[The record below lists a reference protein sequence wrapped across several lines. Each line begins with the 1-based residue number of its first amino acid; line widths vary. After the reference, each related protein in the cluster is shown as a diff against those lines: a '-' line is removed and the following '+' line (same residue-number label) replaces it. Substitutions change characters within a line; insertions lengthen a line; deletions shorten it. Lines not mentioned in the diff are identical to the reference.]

1 MENNKL
7 NKDIHFNNFV
17 YKHIRKTSI
26 YSSILMFPFFIIV
39 ILISIK
45 IPFKEIFTPLELSVA
60 NSAKTVYESG
70 IEYVELTLSE
80 VHYTGYD
87 SYRRNK
93 KNGSYYYSLV
103 NNNCT
108 LILIETKSKKPP
120 KLLSDYKINARL
132 IEDSELSETVIKKLA
147 KDLDWTVDGLTSVT
161 SNITIDETAYHK
173 EIYIYVGLTL
183 ITLIIIFISIIIKN
197 IIYILFPGFHPSCI
211 FFTRLG
217 GSIKELNK
225 VNYEICND
233 VVLKADNIILT
244 EKYIISA
251 TTFNLEIIPIR
262 SVFWI
267 YEHIPAHHRIKNPSS
282 HTLIFVCRHKIYFD
296 FKRISSDNLSEI
308 IKYIENRYP
317 SILLGYSKEN
327 HDITLKKIHQKN
339 HKQRK

>member
-1 MENNKL
+1 MQNNKL

-26 YSSILMFPFFIIV
+26 YSSILMLPFLIIV
-39 ILISIK
+39 IFIGFK
-45 IPFKEIFTPLELSVA
+45 IPFTEIFSPLELSVA

-93 KNGSYYYSLV
+93 KTGSYYYSLV

-108 LILIETKSKKPP
+108 LILIETKYKKPP
-120 KLLSDYKINARL
+120 KQLTDYKINARL
-132 IEDSELSETVIKKLA
+132 IKDSDLSETVIKKLA
-147 KDLDWTVDGLTSVT
+147 NDIDWTVDGLNSVT
-161 SNITIDETAYHK
+161 SDITIDETAYHK
-173 EIYIYVGLTL
+173 EIYLYVGLTL

-197 IIYILFPGFHPSCI
+197 IIYIIFPGFHPACI

-225 VNYEICND
+225 VNYEIIYD
-233 VVLKADNIILT
+233 VILKADNIILT

-262 SVFWI
+262 SILWA
-267 YEHIPAHHRIKNPSS
+267 YEHIPSHHRIKNISS
-282 HTLIFVCRHKIYFD
+282 HTLIFLCRHKIYFD
-296 FKRISSDNLSEI
+296 FKKISSDNLSEI
-308 IKYIENRYP
+308 IKFIENRYP
-317 SILLGYSKEN
+317 SILIGYSKEN
-327 HDITLKKIHQKN
+327 HDLAHQKIHNKN
-339 HKQRK
+339 HQKK